1 MREDIEPARRDRLAH
16 PFCDTG
22 RIEAVRERGSISLV
36 ALGVAAV
43 HIGRNRPAEMRRA
56 IAAIVE
62 HAGLDPAWAEN
73 ADADQAAGQ
82 FRGQHL
88 GYPDR
93 GKLGRAIGPRERRAG
108 YPIHRSRVDDVAFL
122 AMRLHMRK
130 EDLQAVN
137 KPLKIDADDPI
148 PVRCGDAYDR
158 TRPRY
163 AGIVAEDV
171 DVAERRKGLC
181 RLDVGDCDVHAAP
194 TEGPA

>member
-1 MREDIEPARRDRLAH
+1 MREDIEPARLDRLAH

-22 RIEAVRERGSISLV
+22 RIEAVRERGSISFV
-36 ALGVAAV
+36 ALGIAAV
-43 HIGRNRPAEMRRA
+43 DVERNRPAEMRRA
-56 IAAIVE
+56 SAAIVE

-73 ADADQAAGQ
+73 ADADRAAGQ
-82 FRGQHL
+82 FGAQHL

-93 GKLGRAIGPRERRAG
+93 GKLGRAIGPRKRRAG
-108 YPIHRSRVDDVAFL
+108 YPIHRRRVDDVAFL
-122 AMRLHMRK
+122 SMRLHMRK

-137 KPLKIDADDPI
+137 KSLEVDADHPI
-148 PVRCGDAYDR
+148 PVRRGDAFDR

-181 RLDVGDCDVHAAP
+181 RRRAERL
-194 TEGPA
+194 